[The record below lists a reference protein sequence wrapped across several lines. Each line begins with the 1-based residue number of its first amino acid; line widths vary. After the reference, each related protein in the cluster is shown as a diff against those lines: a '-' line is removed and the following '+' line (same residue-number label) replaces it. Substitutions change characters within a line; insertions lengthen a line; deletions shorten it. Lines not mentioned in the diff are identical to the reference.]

1 MLPRSNPRCAL
12 GGALIAA
19 TSTLF
24 ATVPCAASPT
34 PAPLPPAV
42 AAGPAAVDQAIDEST
57 GLPSYLVQLRAS
69 SRTTGPAAAAKLLDQ
84 VLAETIGAARV
95 RFRYEH
101 ALVGFAAPMSPAE
114 ADRLRAH
121 PLVARVE
128 ADLVGRVATMPEATP
143 TDPNAPN
150 PWALRRISQAD
161 GLAPAFNPCGANGS
175 GVTLVV
181 IDSGINPDH
190 AEFAG
195 RVRRLENFYTGAGAD
210 GGRDIYGHGTHVA
223 GCAAGATTGPAPG
236 ADIVSLAVSNTNGDY
251 ASSALAAALNWVL
264 MPGNV
269 QLPAVINISLS
280 GQQRGAS
287 ASVLEEAIS
296 SVMLHGIPVV
306 VAAGNDSWP
315 SSWMFPASSAFALT
329 VGAADID
336 DHPAIFSNYGPE
348 VGIWAPGTGI
358 LAADWR
364 DAPNGLKLMKGTSM
378 ASPVV
383 AGVAALYLQRHPP
396 TAAERALPAT
406 IATRTYLALMA
417 SAARGRLT
425 DVADPT
431 RAAPGGNGTLG
442 GAANRL
448 LQACERTAPAS
459 CTDDEPWIGSSKS
472 IILGDGITPIDASF
486 RCVRNVRNPAGPVS
500 VTINTV
506 SLGISIQGGALSAAA
521 RVRILDAT
529 TGSVLWNSDAA
540 LTSEAWDVMAA
551 RTVRASGAAGVYIEW
566 QPVATSGDVGFGY
579 AMTATLGGGR
589 SGFGDVDGDGVVDA
603 VDLGILLALWGP
615 CGAAP
620 DPCIPDLDG
629 NGAVDAIDLGALL
642 AVWGPCA
649 PSLPPAYVADC
660 SGNPVLR
667 SYLGDNFRDGPGTLP
682 RPMRPDPI
690 HAPNVVYPANLD
702 CEALGWDAEEGNRNS
717 VSFDDPR
724 TGAGSLDD
732 GFCGQATLAQCFAGN
747 AFFWGRGLGCNEVPG
762 LAPLATLAGCAKGE
776 IGTGFPVT
784 DVQPASLD
792 PTTTVLR
799 QVVPQGVTSITELR
813 VVARPGNIA
822 GSSSVRVPGWT
833 HVPSMSRPLPTT
845 EFPVRVTVRFRDGGA
860 PLVVDRIAVTQPYGP
875 AGVQAGVPEPT
886 RLVTIAGILPSSARE
901 VLSVAVQAMPE
912 GLDCISSMRTMPW
925 GGRPMAEDESGA
937 GAEVSKDGGAHW
949 SPVLTAEGARFQA
962 AMCIVR

>member
-1 MLPRSNPRCAL
+1 MLVAFTQFASVPGL
-12 GGALIAA
+12 GTAVQAA
-19 TSTLF
+19 PQSET
-24 ATVPCAASPT
+24 
-34 PAPLPPAV
+34 AV
-42 AAGPAAVDQAIDEST
+42 DAAVLGQSIDELT

-69 SRTTGPAAAAKLLDQ
+69 PRTTGPAAAAKLLDQ

-101 ALVGFAAPMSPAE
+101 ALIGFAAPMSPAE

-128 ADLVGRVATMPEATP
+128 ADLVGRIATMPDGAP
-143 TDPNAPN
+143 ADPNTPN
-150 PWALRRISQAD
+150 PWALRRISQTG
-161 GLAPAFNPCGANGS
+161 GLAPAFDGCGANGS

-210 GGRDIYGHGTHVA
+210 GGRDINGHGTHVA

-236 ADIVSLAVSNTNGDY
+236 ADIVSLAVSGPNGQY

-269 QLPAVINISLS
+269 QLPAVINMSLS
-280 GQQRGAS
+280 GEQRGAS
-287 ASVLEEAIS
+287 ATMLEEAIANVS
-296 SVMLHGIPVV
+296 LNGIPVV
-306 VAAGNDSWP
+306 VAAGNESWP
-315 SSWMFPASSAFALT
+315 ASWMFPASSAFALT

-358 LAADWR
+358 LAADWQ
-364 DAPNGLKLMKGTSM
+364 DAPSGLKLNRGTSM

-396 TAAERALPAT
+396 TAAERALPTT
-406 IATRTYLALMA
+406 IASRTYLALMA

-425 DVADPT
+425 DVTDPT
-431 RAAPGGNGTLG
+431 RVAPGGNGTLG

-448 LQACERTAPAS
+448 LQSCERTAPAS

-486 RCVRNVRNPAGPVS
+486 GCVRNVRNPAGPIS

-506 SLGISIQGGALSAAA
+506 SLGISIQGGAPSAAA

-540 LTSEAWDVMAA
+540 LASDAWDVMAM
-551 RTVRASGAAGVYIEW
+551 RTVRASGAAGVSIEW

-579 AMTATLGGGR
+579 AMTATLAGGN
-589 SGFGDVDGDGVVDA
+589 SGMGDLNGDAVVDA
-603 VDLGILLALWGP
+603 GDLGILLAMWGP

-620 DPCIPDLDG
+620 DPCVPDLDG
-629 NGAVDAIDLGALL
+629 DAMVDAGDLGLML
-642 AVWGPCA
+642 AAWGPCL

-660 SGNPVLR
+660 SGNRVLR
-667 SYLGDNFRDGPGTLP
+667 SYLGDTFRDGPGTLP

-690 HAPNVVYPANLD
+690 HAPNVVYAANFD
-702 CEALGWDAEEGNRNS
+702 CEALGWDSDEETATWCRSTIRVPAPARLPTGSAGRPPWHS
-717 VSFDDPR
+717 VS
-724 TGAGSLDD
+724 
-732 GFCGQATLAQCFAGN
+732 
-747 AFFWGRGLGCNEVPG
+747 
-762 LAPLATLAGCAKGE
+762 
-776 IGTGFPVT
+776 
-784 DVQPASLD
+784 
-792 PTTTVLR
+792 
-799 QVVPQGVTSITELR
+799 
-813 VVARPGNIA
+813 
-822 GSSSVRVPGWT
+822 
-833 HVPSMSRPLPTT
+833 
-845 EFPVRVTVRFRDGGA
+845 
-860 PLVVDRIAVTQPYGP
+860 
-875 AGVQAGVPEPT
+875 
-886 RLVTIAGILPSSARE
+886 SA
-901 VLSVAVQAMPE
+901 
-912 GLDCISSMRTMPW
+912 MRS
-925 GGRPMAEDESGA
+925 SGA
-937 GAEVSKDGGAHW
+937 AASAAKTSRGSRH
-949 SPVLTAEGARFQA
+949 SPRWPVAPRAR
-962 AMCIVR
+962 